1 MFHVSVRAMESA
13 AEELQRQLRKLNQ
26 AMEAAQDVKNR
37 LNGLSGMEDVRRKL
51 GSEISNMERERRK
64 LFSLLAALRQAARC
78 YADCERN
85 VMDYAEGGRR
95 RGTALGWYEVGMG
108 SEVLDLAK
116 QIIF

>member
-37 LNGLSGMEDVRRKL
+37 LGGLSGMEDVRRKL
-51 GSEISNMERERRK
+51 GSEISNMEYERRK

-78 YADCERN
+78 YAECERN
-85 VMDYAEGGRR
+85 VIDYAEGGRR
-95 RGTALGWYEVGMG
+95 RCAALDWYEVGLG
-108 SEVLDLAK
+108 SEVSDLANR
-116 QIIF
+116 IIF